1 MSEVGLVP
9 FARVALEVSREVVPA
24 YSHRFSP
31 QRFTQPQLLTILCLM
46 RYEDWTFRAAEVRL
60 AEHGE
65 LRQALELQAVPDYST
80 LFRFMLRVEEQ
91 LIAQVLAEVVR
102 RFHKSRPASDETKST
117 VAVDATGLAPGAIS
131 TFFIRRREQHGGAAM
146 PWRYW
151 LKWLLAIDTRLRLIL
166 AQKAHRGPVNDC
178 ATLRPL
184 LDQVAAGNRIGIGT
198 VVADAEFDSERNHLH
213 IREKIGAESIIPAKK
228 GKPGWKIHGVRAQ
241 MRAAFPFER
250 YRQRVHVETLFSAVK
265 RKLSAKA
272 PGRSLATQRKQA
284 LLLGLAYNIYRL
296 WRPHASEPF
305 VAPTPEQIIKKLFN
319 RARWLLAFETNFRR
333 HQIFAAVSACP
344 I

>member
-31 QRFTQPQLLTILCLM
+31 QRFTQPQLLAILCLM
-46 RYEDWTFRAAEVRL
+46 RYEDWTFRAAEIRL
-60 AEHGE
+60 AEHCE
-65 LRQALELQAVPDYST
+65 LRRALELQVVPNYST
-80 LFRFMLRVEEQ
+80 PFRFMLRVKEQ

-102 RFHKSRPASDETKST
+102 RFQNPRLASAKAKST

-131 TFFIRRREQHGGAAM
+131 TFFIRRREQRGGAAM

-151 LKWLLAIDTRLRLIL
+151 LKWLLAIDTRLRVIL

-184 LDQVAAGNRIGIGT
+184 LDQIAASHSIGT
-198 VVADAEFDSERNHLH
+198 VVADAEFDSERNHRH
-213 IREKIGAESIIPAKK
+213 IRQRLGAESIIPAKR
-228 GKPGWKIHGVRAQ
+228 GKAGWKIHGIRAQ
-241 MRAAFPFER
+241 MRTAFPAER
-250 YRQRVHVETLFSAVK
+250 YRQRVHAETLFSAIK
-265 RKLSAKA
+265 RKLSSKA

-296 WRPHASEPF
+296 WRPQTLQP
-305 VAPTPEQIIKKLFN
+305 
-319 RARWLLAFETNFRR
+319 
-333 HQIFAAVSACP
+333 SAHHS
-344 I
+344 

>member
-31 QRFTQPQLLTILCLM
+31 QRFTQPQLLAILCLM

-60 AEHGE
+60 AEHRE
-65 LRQALELQAVPDYST
+65 LRGALQLQAVPDYST

-102 RFHKSRPASDETKST
+102 RFHKGRPAAGAAKST

-131 TFFIRRREQHGGAAM
+131 TFFIRRREQRGGAAM

-151 LKWLLAIDTRLRLIL
+151 LKWLLAIDTNLRLIL

-184 LDQVAAGNRIGIGT
+184 LDQVAEGNCIGT
-198 VVADAEFDSERNHLH
+198 VVADAEFDSERNHRH

-250 YRQRVHVETLFSAVK
+250 YRQRVHAETLFGAIK

-296 WRPHASEPF
+296 RRPHVFEPLC
-305 VAPTPEQIIKKLFN
+305 PTP
-319 RARWLLAFETNFRR
+319 
-333 HQIFAAVSACP
+333 
-344 I
+344 

>member
-31 QRFTQPQLLTILCLM
+31 QRFTQPQLLAILCLM

-60 AEHGE
+60 AEHAE
-65 LRQALELQAVPDYST
+65 LRQALELQTVPDYST

-91 LIAQVLAEVVR
+91 VIAQVLAEVVR
-102 RFHKSRPASDETKST
+102 RFQSRKAAPDKAKST

-151 LKWLLAIDTRLRLIL
+151 LKWLLAVDTRLRIIL
-166 AQKAHRGPVNDC
+166 AQKAHQGPINDC

-184 LDQVAAGNRIGIGT
+184 LDEVVPSNCIGT
-198 VVADAEFDSERNHLH
+198 VVADAEFDSERNHRH
-213 IREKIGAESIIPAKK
+213 IREQIGAQSIIPAKR
-228 GKPGWKIHGVRAQ
+228 GKPGWKLHGVRAQ
-241 MRAAFPFER
+241 MRAAFPSER
-250 YRQRVHVETLFSAVK
+250 YRQRVHAETVFSAIK

-272 PGRSLATQRKQA
+272 PGRSLTTQRKQA
-284 LLLGLAYNIYRL
+284 LLLGLAYNIYKL
-296 WRPHASEPF
+296 WPPQFRSLLHA
-305 VAPTPEQIIKKLFN
+305 
-319 RARWLLAFETNFRR
+319 
-333 HQIFAAVSACP
+333 
-344 I
+344 

>member
-31 QRFTQPQLLTILCLM
+31 QRFTQPQLLAILCLI

-60 AEHGE
+60 AEHHE
-65 LRQALELQAVPDYST
+65 LRRALELQAVPDYST

-91 LIAQVLAEVVR
+91 LIAQVLGEVVR
-102 RFHKSRPASDETKST
+102 RFQSRRPAPGGAKIT

-151 LKWLLAIDTRLRLIL
+151 LKWLLAIDTRLRVIL

-184 LDQVAAGNRIGIGT
+184 LDEIPVGHCIGT
-198 VVADAEFDSERNHLH
+198 VVADAEFDSERNHRH
-213 IREKIGAESIIPAKK
+213 IRQRIGAQSIIPAKR
-228 GKPGWKIHGVRAQ
+228 GKAGWKIHGVRAQ
-241 MRAAFPFER
+241 MRAAFPAEE
-250 YRQRVHVETLFSAVK
+250 YRQRVHAETLFSAIK

-284 LLLGLAYNIYRL
+284 LLLGLSYNIYRL
-296 WRPHASEPF
+296 WRPQAFQPCVRHA
-305 VAPTPEQIIKKLFN
+305 
-319 RARWLLAFETNFRR
+319 
-333 HQIFAAVSACP
+333 
-344 I
+344 

>member
-31 QRFTQPQLLTILCLM
+31 QRFTQPQLLAILCLM

-65 LRQALELQAVPDYST
+65 LRRALELQAVPDYST
-80 LFRFMLRVEEQ
+80 LFRFMLRVQEKM
-91 LIAQVLAEVVR
+91 IAQVLAEVVR
-102 RFHKSRPASDETKST
+102 RFQSRRSASGQAKST

-131 TFFIRRREQHGGAAM
+131 TFFIRRREQHGGAPM
-146 PWRYW
+146 PWRYC
-151 LKWLLAIDTRLRLIL
+151 LKWLLAIDTRRRLIL
-166 AQKAHRGPVNDC
+166 AQKAHQGPVNDC

-184 LDQVAAGNRIGIGT
+184 LDEVVTTLPITT
-198 VVADAEFDSERNHLH
+198 VLADAEFDSERNHRH
-213 IREKIGAESIIPAKK
+213 IREQCRAKSIIPAKRTR
-228 GKPGWKIHGVRAQ
+228 PEWKLHGVRAQ
-241 MRAAFPFER
+241 MRAAFPAKA
-250 YRQRVHVETLFSAVK
+250 YRQRVHAETVFSAIK

-284 LLLGLAYNIYRL
+284 LLLGLAYNIYKL
-296 WRPHASEPF
+296 RPLHFGLPLYA
-305 VAPTPEQIIKKLFN
+305 
-319 RARWLLAFETNFRR
+319 
-333 HQIFAAVSACP
+333 
-344 I
+344 